1 MMCQADTPG
10 GARSTLLP
18 MAPSPAHP
26 VVAVGPIFLDV
37 IMTGLAHAPRPG
49 EEQWVSGCALMPGGA
64 ANQGVALARLALPT
78 ALVCHLGTDAAGAL
92 VRSMLERERIDLGWA
107 VAVEQQNVTTS
118 LAFDGDRAMTT
129 VGRDDAPSLAALAR
143 TGTVPAVV
151 VTDQRAVT
159 ANAAVLASWRSGDVR
174 PCVVSDTGWD
184 PAGAWDPADLA
195 RLDLVDVFTP
205 NEGEATRYTRTAT
218 AEQAARALAERVPL
232 AVVTRGGD
240 GVVACDG
247 STLIALPA
255 TPVRPVDTTGAG
267 DSFTAGLV
275 WALSH
280 GLGLRAALS
289 AGSLTASCTL
299 GRPGGSANAPTL
311 TEVAAHARSLDLSD
325 DYDLTLLDLINPTPS
340 TTDH

>member
-1 MMCQADTPG
+1 MMAQAAAPG
-10 GARSTLLP
+10 GAPTALLP
-18 MAPSPAHP
+18 MAPSTAHP
-26 VVAVGPIFLDV
+26 VVAVGPVFLDV
-37 IMTGLAHAPRPG
+37 IMTGLSHAPRPG

-64 ANQGVALARLALPT
+64 ANQGVALARLGLPT
-78 ALVCHLGTDAAGAL
+78 ALLCYLGTDAAGTL
-92 VRSMLERERIDLGWA
+92 VRSMLEREHIDLGWTD
-107 VAVEQQNVTTS
+107 AVEQQNVTTS

-129 VGRDDAPSLAALAR
+129 VGRDDAPSLAAFAQAS
-143 TGTVPAVV
+143 TVPSAV

-159 ANAAVLASWRSGDVR
+159 ADAAILTAWRSDNPR
-174 PCVVSDTGWD
+174 PCVVSDVGWD

-205 NEGEATRYTRTAT
+205 NEGEATRYTRTTT
-218 AEQAARALAERVPL
+218 AEQAACALAERVPL
-232 AVVTRGGD
+232 AVITRGGH

-247 STLIALPA
+247 STLVTLPA

-289 AGSLTASCTL
+289 AGCLTASCTL

-311 TEVAAHARSLDLSD
+311 TEVAAHADSLDLSD
-325 DYDLTLLDLINPTPS
+325 DYDLTLLDLINR
-340 TTDH
+340 TTNATNR